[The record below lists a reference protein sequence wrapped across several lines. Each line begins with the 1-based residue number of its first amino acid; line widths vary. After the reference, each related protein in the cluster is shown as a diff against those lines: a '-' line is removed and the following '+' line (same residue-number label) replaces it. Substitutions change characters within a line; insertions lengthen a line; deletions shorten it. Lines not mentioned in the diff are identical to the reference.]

1 MAYQFSKKGCF
12 NCGICKFF
20 LYCRSFFQSDVIQ
33 MVILLK
39 IALLNS
45 ASATTVSSLV
55 MNLPLARHLLLS
67 LRSSVTCV

>member
-1 MAYQFSKKGCF
+1 MLQLR
-12 NCGICKFF
+12 NLQVFF
-20 LYCRSFFQSDVIQ
+20 LCFRSLFQSDVTQ

-45 ASATTVSSLV
+45 ASATIVSSLV
-55 MNLPLARHLLLS
+55 MNHLLARHLLLS